1 VESGRHWCRDQRT
14 TITPTNSEPR
24 PATSETKKVWSQA
37 VSRILF
43 SRNERGSFVCR
54 TRYRGG
60 QATYP
65 EAQTGTGGPSLPYL
79 VLLRRGFAMPHPLT
93 RCAVRS
99 YRTVSPLPPRGLRRA
114 IGGFFSFSFS
124 VASLRLV
131 VC

>member
-1 VESGRHWCRDQRT
+1 RKRQALSRDPRT
-14 TITPTNSEPR
+14 TITPANSDQR
-24 PATSETKKVWSQA
+24 TANSETKKVWSQA

-54 TRYRGG
+54 TRYHGG

-79 VLLRRGFAMPHPLT
+79 VLLRRGFAVPHPLT

-99 YRTVSPLPPRGLRRA
+99 YRTL
-114 IGGFFSFSFS
+114 
-124 VASLRLV
+124 
-131 VC
+131 